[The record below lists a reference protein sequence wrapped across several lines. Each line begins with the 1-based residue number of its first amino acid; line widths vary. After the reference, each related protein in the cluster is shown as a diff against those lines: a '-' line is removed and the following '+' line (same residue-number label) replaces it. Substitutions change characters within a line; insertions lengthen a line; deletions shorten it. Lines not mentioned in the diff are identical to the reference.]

1 MKTNRWL
8 IPFAAGLLAAAVGS
22 AYAVAPRATVPT
34 DREMDELEAAMEASN
49 NSDIET
55 GLGKGI
61 AIGSSLVNIYDSW
74 EAFTAAS
81 DALTPDDLAFD
92 PDVSPPGSPE
102 IPSACAE
109 SEECNACYEQAVKDI
124 NFYRFS
130 FDKGHRIAHSYLEY
144 AKAAIAFGDTGS
156 AAMDVGGLAWSLEA
170 RPGIVKATDKL
181 RATYDAKYKEWLSG
195 MEGSLKELGKCEE
208 EHFGERDWY
217 GRFGYIYYSFIAD
230 RYKSPD

>member
-1 MKTNRWL
+1 MKTSRWL
-8 IPFAAGLLAAAVGS
+8 IPLTVGLLAAAVGS
-22 AYAVAPRATVPT
+22 AYAVAPRASVPT
-34 DREMDELEAAMEASN
+34 DREMDELEAAMESGRNDA
-49 NSDIET
+49 IET
-55 GLGKGI
+55 GVGKGT
-61 AIGSSLVNIYDSW
+61 AIGSSLINIYDSW
-74 EAFTAAS
+74 ESFTAAN
-81 DALTPDDLAFD
+81 DALTPDDLKFD
-92 PDVSPPGSPE
+92 PDASPPGSPE

-130 FDKGHRIAHSYLEY
+130 FDKGYRIAHSNLEY
-144 AKAAIAFGDTGS
+144 AKAAIAFGDTAS

-170 RPGIVKATDKL
+170 RPGINKAMDKL
-181 RATYDAKYKEWLSG
+181 RGTYDAKYKEWLSG
-195 MEGSLKELGKCEE
+195 MEESLKDLGKCEE